1 MCERRHAIHPDPSA
15 GKLFPRAWH
24 GMTCAQAQHDAGA
37 SVHISALIIHG
48 ISKIG
53 GRLALQYYAARNTVQ
68 VIAGISN

>member
-1 MCERRHAIHPDPSA
+1 
-15 GKLFPRAWH
+15 
-24 GMTCAQAQHDAGA
+24 MTCAQAQHDAGA